1 MVYLHLSEKFIF
13 LDILS
18 ELDSTQLSD
27 QITSPSPLIT
37 INKKLGEISE
47 IESGELTYDE
57 EILIPVTS
65 TPKDGFKIK
74 NDKNNRARRSPSIWE
89 DSFHNYPI
97 RHRDNR
103 HRETNYLQNNIHR
116 KYDKYR

>member
-18 ELDSTQLSD
+18 ELDSTQLTYP
-27 QITSPSPLIT
+27 ITSPLISV
-37 INKKLGEISE
+37 NEKLGDIAE
-47 IESGELTYDE
+47 IESGELTNDE
-57 EILIPVTS
+57 ETLIPVTS
-65 TPKDGFKIK
+65 TPKDGTKIK

-97 RHRDNR
+97 RHKNNR
-103 HRETNYLQNNIHR
+103 HRETSYLQNNIHH

>member
-1 MVYLHLSEKFIF
+1 MVYLHLSEKFIL
-13 LDILS
+13 LDLLS

-27 QITSPSPLIT
+27 PITSPLIT
-37 INKKLGEISE
+37 VNKKLGDISE
-47 IESGELTYDE
+47 IESGELTNDE
-57 EILIPVTS
+57 EVLIPVTS
-65 TPKDGFKIK
+65 TPKDGGVKIK

-97 RHRDNR
+97 RPRDNR
-103 HRETNYLQNNIHR
+103 YRETNYLQKNILH

>member
-27 QITSPSPLIT
+27 PITSPLIT
-37 INKKLGEISE
+37 VNKKLGDISE
-47 IESGELTYDE
+47 IESGELTNDE

-65 TPKDGFKIK
+65 TPKDSVKIK

-97 RHRDNR
+97 RHRNNR
-103 HRETNYLQNNIHR
+103 YRETSYLQNNIHR